1 MDHVLSTHLFVN
13 QRLTTTLLNKIHQ
26 AGIPA
31 VEIFCL
37 RQHLD
42 YRNQAQVQEIGHW
55 FRDSP
60 LRLHSMHSPMFTD
73 EVWGRSGRQSVIDIS
88 EPRKAQRIQQ
98 VDEVKRALEIA
109 EYAPFT
115 YLIQHIGYDQDE
127 YDERRLDAAFTSL
140 EEIRIFGKQRGVEV
154 LVENIPNAF
163 SSSQRLVEF
172 LRMTH
177 LPIGFCFDTGHAN
190 LNEGVEEA
198 FETMKDR
205 IRSTHVHDNDGHRD
219 SHLFPMFAEAGTINW
234 GRTMDLFRA
243 RANQFPLVLEL
254 KEQPGVENPF
264 QMASRVFE
272 ELERVTANVE
282 R

>member
-1 MDHVLSTHLFVN
+1 MDHVLSTHLVVN
-13 QRLTTTLLNKIHQ
+13 HRLTTAVLDKILH

-37 RQHLD
+37 RQHVD
-42 YRNQAQVQEIGHW
+42 YRNQAQIQEIGHW

-73 EVWGRSGRQSVIDIS
+73 EVWGRSGRHSVIDIS
-88 EPRKAQRIQQ
+88 EPRKAQRIQH

-109 EYAPFT
+109 EYAPFE

-140 EEIRIFGKQRGVEV
+140 EEIRIFARQRGVEV

-163 SSSQRLVEF
+163 SSAQRLVEF

-177 LPIGFCFDTGHAN
+177 LTIGFCFDTGHAN

-205 IRSTHVHDNDGHRD
+205 IRSTHVHDNDGKRD
-219 SHLFPMFAEAGTINW
+219 SHLFPMYSEGGTINW
-234 GRTMDLFRA
+234 GRTMDLFRSCPG
-243 RANQFPLVLEL
+243 QFPLVLEL

-264 QMASRVFE
+264 RVARQVFDA
-272 ELERVTANVE
+272 LEQVTANVE